1 MTTSNGHPIVIPL
14 GTPMRPRAGIAV
26 IGLTRSL
33 KLTAMRSAVVV
44 AVVLALSSGCATIR
58 RHSTLETEQMLS
70 AAGFHMKLADTPEK
84 LAHLQT
90 LTPRRLVPHRQADQ
104 VYYVYADPEVCRCL
118 YAGTEAQYQAYQ
130 QLALQKQRADEALMA
145 AQTNLDASMDW
156 GMWGP
161 WPWY

>member
-1 MTTSNGHPIVIPL
+1 MGPS
-14 GTPMRPRAGIAV
+14 AGIAG
-26 IGLTRSL
+26 IGLTRSMRR
-33 KLTAMRSAVVV
+33 TAIRSAVVV
-44 AVVLALSSGCATIR
+44 AVIFGLSSGCATIR

-90 LTPRRLVPHRQADQ
+90 LTPRRLVPHRQANQ
-104 VYYVYADPEVCRCL
+104 LYYAYADPEVCHCL

-145 AQTNLDASMDW
+145 AQTNLDASMNW

>member
-1 MTTSNGHPIVIPL
+1 
-14 GTPMRPRAGIAV
+14 MRR
-26 IGLTRSL
+26 
-33 KLTAMRSAVVV
+33 TAIRSAVVV
-44 AVVLALSSGCATIR
+44 AVIFGLSSACATIR

-90 LTPRRLVPHRQADQ
+90 LTPRRLVPHRQANQ
-104 VYYVYADPEVCRCL
+104 LYYAYADPEVCHCL

-145 AQTNLDASMDW
+145 AQTNLDASMNW